1 MLLKLRILFTI
12 LSALCLAFAL
22 TAGALWGYIWAIT
35 LGVGALVF
43 FMAMLICKQAQEQRE
58 QKEETDKKFFT
69 YQPEE
74 PKPEKNN
81 EKSQ

>member
-1 MLLKLRILFTI
+1 MLLGGIAL
-12 LSALCLAFAL
+12 LSAL

-58 QKEETDKKFFT
+58 QKEEADKNFFT

-74 PKPEKNN
+74 PNPETNN
-81 EKSQ
+81 DKLQ